1 MKMKIGRSS
10 NDVRFID
17 DNGEEVELICAEID
31 IKLRPAQL
39 TEVRMSIYVDEIELD
54 VPTDQI
60 IAKTFYSPLA

>member
-1 MKMKIGRSS
+1 M
-10 NDVRFID
+10 
-17 DNGEEVELICAEID
+17 ELICAEID